1 METTKKITAR
11 QQELATGYLKEVDKH
26 IQDIVDGQTDRMF
39 GLNEFARRLHIH
51 PRHMTDIVT
60 SVTGHHP
67 CFHFEERIVIA
78 AKQLLADDKLNIASI
93 AALLTYDPSN
103 FTKFFKRYTG
113 QTPKQ
118 FREEVLRK
126 QEEHIAL

>member
-1 METTKKITAR
+1 METAKQITAR
-11 QQELATGYLKEVDKH
+11 QREVATGYLKEVDKH
-26 IQDIVDGQTDRMF
+26 MTDIVGGRTDRMF
-39 GLNEFARRLHIH
+39 GLDEFARMLHIH

-67 CFHFEERIVIA
+67 CFHFEERIVVA
-78 AKQLLADDKLNIASI
+78 AKQLLADNKLNIASV

-118 FREEVLRK
+118 FREEALHK
-126 QEEHIAL
+126 KEEHVSL